1 MYYIYICIIIN
12 IYVELYIYIY
22 IYIYMYIYVC
32 VCVKYISAPALSKSA
47 HADLLSTYP
56 RCLRK
61 NLDMSERN
69 AWKVFDILWFSNM
82 ARKSIVVDFPSHH
95 PPFTLW

>member
-1 MYYIYICIIIN
+1 MCIIIYIYICIIIN
-12 IYVELYIYIY
+12 IYVELYIYSI
-22 IYIYMYIYVC
+22 C

-47 HADLLSTYP
+47 HADLLSAYP